1 MSRHIFIVRAT
12 VPDPTERESFDAWYS
27 REHLPDAV
35 KSFGCTRAW
44 RFWSALDPSQ
54 HSAMYEFND
63 RESLDRGTTGEE
75 MKRLVRDFDRD
86 WPNIKRTRDILVQSE
101 ELSAST

>member
-1 MSRHIFIVRAT
+1 MPRHIFIVRAS
-12 VPDPTERESFDAWYS
+12 VPDPAEREAFDAWYS

-35 KSFGCTRAW
+35 KSFGCMRAW
-44 RFWSALDPSQ
+44 RFWSVVDPSQ

-101 ELSAST
+101 NFSA